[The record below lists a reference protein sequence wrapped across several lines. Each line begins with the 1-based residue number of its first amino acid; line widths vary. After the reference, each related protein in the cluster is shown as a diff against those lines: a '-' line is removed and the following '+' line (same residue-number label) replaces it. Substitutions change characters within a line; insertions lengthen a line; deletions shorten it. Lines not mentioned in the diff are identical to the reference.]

1 MFEKITEML
10 DSFIGNG
17 TPGYDIAIYRHG
29 ECLLRKMAG
38 YSDAE
43 NEIKMNGSELYYA
56 YSCSKMITATAVL
69 QLWQRGLFD
78 LDDKVEKYIPEFA
91 TMYVKCED
99 GGKREAKTPIT
110 VRHLIT
116 MTAGFSYVFLN
127 NPGIKKFREETG
139 GRCPTRDFAKYVASE
154 TTLEFEPGTKWN
166 YSLCH
171 DILGSLIE
179 IWSGEK
185 FGDYLKKNIFE
196 PSGMTDT
203 SFYIPPEQ
211 YDRLCT
217 QYKYDYATKTIS
229 RVAPTNC
236 YDIGPEFE
244 SGGAGCV
251 TTVDD
256 MIRFGEA
263 LRTGKLLREDTLDMM
278 SQNQIAHCQD
288 TFWIEKYSY
297 GLGVRCSKGGDG
309 ITDIG
314 WGGAAGAGLWVDRTL
329 GLTVYYAQHVLNSP
343 IVKRRNELIFL
354 IKEDLGI
361 GTATE
366 VAKEDTATEKDKMRS
381 NWGV

>member
-17 TPGYDIAIYRHG
+17 TPGYDIAIYRNG
-29 ECLLRKMAG
+29 ECLFRRTEG
-38 YSDAE
+38 YSDSE
-43 NEIKMNGSELYYA
+43 NKIKMNGKELYYV
-56 YSCSKMITATAVL
+56 YSCSKMITATAAM
-69 QLWQRGLFD
+69 QLYERGLFD
-78 LDDKVEKYIPEFA
+78 LDDRVEKYIPEFS

-99 GGKREAKTPIT
+99 GSTREAKTPIT
-110 VRHLIT
+110 VRHLLT

-139 GRCPTRDFAKYVASE
+139 GRCPTRDFAKYVAAE
-154 TTLEFEPGTKWN
+154 TALEFEPGTRWN

-185 FGDYLKKNIFE
+185 FGEYLKKNIFE

-203 SFYIPPEQ
+203 SFYIPPEE
-211 YDRLCT
+211 YHRLCA
-217 QYKYDYATKTIS
+217 QYRYDFGTKTIA
-229 RVAPTNC
+229 RVEPTNC
-236 YDIGPEFE
+236 YDLGPEFE

-251 TTVDD
+251 STVDD
-256 MIRFGEA
+256 MIKFGEA
-263 LRTGKLLREDTLDMM
+263 LRTGKLLREETLDLM
-278 SQNQIAHCQD
+278 STSQIAHCQD
-288 TFWIEKYSY
+288 TFWVEKYSY

-354 IKEDLGI
+354 IKEDLGL
-361 GTATE
+361 GEASE
-366 VAKEDTATEKDKMRS
+366 ALKEDTATEKDKMRS

>member
-1 MFEKITEML
+1 MFEKISALL

-17 TPGYDIAIYRHG
+17 TPGYDIAIYRDG
-29 ECLLRKMAG
+29 KCLLRKMAG
-38 YSDAE
+38 YSDQE
-43 NEIKMNGSELYYA
+43 NQIPVNGKELYYA
-56 YSCSKMITATAVL
+56 YSCSKMITATAAL
-69 QLWQRGLFD
+69 QLWEKGLFD
-78 LDDKVEKYIPEFA
+78 LDDKVEKYVPEFK
-91 TMYVKCED
+91 TMYVKTED
-99 GGKREAKTPIT
+99 GGKRPAETPIT
-110 VRHLIT
+110 VRHLFT
-116 MTAGFSYVFLN
+116 MTAGFSYAFLR
-127 NPGIKKFREETG
+127 NPGIQKLREETD

-154 TTLEFEPGTKWN
+154 TTLEFEPGTKWL

-171 DILGSLIE
+171 DILASLIE

-185 FGDYLKKNIFE
+185 FGDYVRKNIFDVA
-196 PSGMTDT
+196 GMTDS
-203 SFYIPPEQ
+203 SFYIAPED
-211 YDRLCT
+211 YDKLAA
-217 QYKYDYATKTIS
+217 QYKYDFGTKTIS
-229 RVAPTNC
+229 RVEPTNC
-236 YDIGPEFE
+236 YDLGPEFE

-256 MIRFGEA
+256 MIKFGEA
-263 LRTGKLLREDTLDMM
+263 LRTGKLLREETLDMM
-278 SQNQIAHCQD
+278 STNQIAHCQE
-288 TFWIEKYSY
+288 TFWVERYTY
-297 GLGVRCSKGGDG
+297 GLGVRCGKGNDG

-381 NWGV
+381 NFGV

>member
-29 ECLLRKMAG
+29 ECVFRRMAG

-43 NEIKMNGSELYYA
+43 NQIPMNGKELYYA
-56 YSCSKMITATAVL
+56 YSCSKMITATAAL
-69 QLWQRGLFD
+69 QLWEKGLYD

-91 TMYVKCED
+91 TMYVKTED
-99 GGKREAKTPIT
+99 GSKREATTPIT
-110 VRHLIT
+110 VRHLFT

-127 NPGIKKFREETG
+127 NPGIKKFRAETD

-154 TTLEFEPGTKWN
+154 TTLEFEPGTRWN

-203 SFYIPPEQ
+203 SFYIPPEE
-211 YDRLCT
+211 YGRLCT
-217 QYKYDYATKTIS
+217 QYKYDFGTKTMA

-251 TTVDD
+251 TTLDD
-256 MIRFGEA
+256 MIKFGEA
-263 LRTGKLLREDTLDMM
+263 LRTGKLLRDDTFDMM
-278 SQNQIAHCQD
+278 STNQIAHCQE
-288 TFWIEKYSY
+288 TFWVERYSY

-361 GTATE
+361 GKSTE
-366 VAKEDTATEKDKMRS
+366 ALTEDTATEKDKMRS